1 MFSKTET
8 STQAIADAL
17 GLVERE
23 VLALCQDKGDPR
35 RQAALDLLLLVGDL
49 IKGVDY
55 KKAEFGDRLRGVAS
69 TLGYEVRPGCGA
81 AGSGSS
87 LGVLKGM
94 LGAMIAVGE
103 VVHDALP

>member
-1 MFSKTET
+1 MFSKTAT
-8 STQAIADAL
+8 SAQAIADAL

-23 VLALCQDKGDPR
+23 VLALCQDKGDQR

-49 IKGVDY
+49 LKGVDY
-55 KKAEFGDRLRGVAS
+55 KKAEFADCFRGVAS
-69 TLGYEVRPGCGA
+69 TLGYEVRSCA
-81 AGSGSS
+81 NGSGSS
-87 LGVLKGM
+87 LGILKGM

>member
-1 MFSKTET
+1 MFSKTTT

-23 VLALCQDKGDPR
+23 VLALCQDKCDPR
-35 RQAALDLLLLVGDL
+35 RQVALNLLLLVGDL
-49 IKGVDY
+49 MKGADY
-55 KKAEFGDRLRGVAS
+55 HKAEFADRFRGVAA
-69 TLGYEVRPGCGA
+69 TLGYEVRLGCT
-81 AGSGSS
+81 GSNGSS

-103 VVHDALP
+103 VVHDAL

>member
-1 MFSKTET
+1 MFSKNTT

-23 VLALCQDKGDPR
+23 VLALCQGKGDPR
-35 RQAALDLLLLVGDL
+35 RQAALNLLLLVGDL
-49 IKGVDY
+49 MKGADY
-55 KKAEFGDRLRGVAS
+55 QKAEFADRFRGVAG
-69 TLGYEVRPGCGA
+69 TLGYEVRPGCA
-81 AGSGSS
+81 TGSGSS

-103 VVHDALP
+103 VIHEAL